1 MKKIIL
7 STVLL
12 FALVTPVLAFSWTGN
27 IEADVA
33 VSGPFETLDI
43 EHSDTVTFL
52 FHAPINAEVPMSI
65 SGEGYYEFSSST
77 KLDGSEDLLLAHLI
91 DLSSL
96 KYNVQIPYG
105 DSAFFLVD
113 AGRFGTSD
121 ITGLILD
128 QPVDG
133 ARLLFENQGVQLSS
147 LIGFTGLLNAHS
159 ITMNIAPNETILSDA
174 YTLAAPF
181 VLANLSLQLPQ
192 LFANQ
197 NVYGEVFSAIDVGSK
212 ENPDNRMYAT
222 AALNGPISDNIYYTV
237 SSTMGLSQGKEKWA
251 ISNISSLE
259 VSSFFSFASS
269 LLSWKTIFATGGAEN
284 TFTTFTSNAA
294 NISQTLEYAGHV
306 KTGLVGTMRPVNNL
320 LVFFEPNVL
329 FNVMNESAEKGYTGL
344 QWLCA
349 MKWDIFA
356 DLTLVTSAGQFLPAS
371 TEEESYFEANVK
383 LALTF

>member
-7 STVLL
+7 FSIL
-12 FALVTPVLAFSWTGN
+12 FLIITAPVIAFSWAGN
-27 IEADVA
+27 IEANVELT
-33 VSGPFETLDI
+33 GPLDTLDI
-43 EHSDTVTFL
+43 EHSDALTFS

-65 SGEGYYEFSSST
+65 SGEGYYEFSLST
-77 KLDGSEDLLLAHLI
+77 KLDGSEELAFAHLI
-91 DLSSL
+91 DLPSL

-113 AGRFGTSD
+113 AGRFDTSD

-133 ARLLFENQGVQLSS
+133 ARLLFENQGLQLSS

-159 ITMNIAPNETILSDA
+159 ITMNVAPNETILSDA

-181 VLANLSLQLPQ
+181 LLANISLQLPQ

-197 NVYGEVFSAIDVGSK
+197 NVYGEILSAIDVGAK
-212 ENPDNRMYAT
+212 ENPDNRIYAT

-237 SSTMGLSQGKEKWA
+237 SSTMGLAQGKEKWA
-251 ISNISSLE
+251 VSNISSLE
-259 VSSFFSFASS
+259 FSSFFSFASS
-269 LLSWKTIFATGGAEN
+269 LLSWKTVFATGGAEN
-284 TFTTFTSNAA
+284 SFTTFTSNSA

-306 KTGLVGTMRPVNNL
+306 KTGLVGTMRPISNL
-320 LVFFEPNVL
+320 LLFLEPNVL
-329 FNVMNESAEKGYTGL
+329 FNVMNESAEKGYSGF

-349 MKWDIFA
+349 TRWDIFA
-356 DLTLVTSAGQFLPAS
+356 DLTLIASAGQFLPAAK
-371 TEEESYFEANVK
+371 EEESYLEASVK